1 MVTGCSIVKC
11 PMGQL
16 VVAILAALLVV
27 PGAFAADV
35 VTVSGVRTWA
45 APDHTRVVLD
55 LTDRVSYKYFKL
67 DHPKRLVVDLAAAA
81 MPASRRLPN
90 IPERD
95 LFLKGIRHGPYEGSL
110 RLVLDLKSEV
120 NLDVFVLEPHRQH
133 SHRLVIDLME
143 SRQKVKQAT
152 AAPTPPLP
160 VSGAKGRAGAG
171 TVAPSPP
178 LLLTNGNVP
187 VQRAAVSPGGSG
199 SDGAAAVNPVPP
211 LGAAGRDVV
220 VAVDAGHG
228 GDDPG
233 AVGKRHGT
241 HEKDVVLHISKML
254 AGMINAE
261 PGMRAVLVREGD
273 YFVTLGGRVRK
284 ARDNRA
290 DVFVSIHADSFKD
303 PSVSGSS
310 VYVLSR
316 KRATSEHAKWLA
328 DRENASDLVGGVNIA
343 SRDDLLASVLLDLSQ
358 TAAMQASSELAAD
371 ILGGMGKVSRLHKRR
386 VEAASFMVLGAPD
399 VPSVLVE
406 TGFISNPEDELK
418 LRDSKYREKMAR
430 SILGGLR
437 EYFQRRPPDGSSFA
451 IRQAEAG
458 LLGQN

>member
-1 MVTGCSIVKC
+1 MVA
-11 PMGQL
+11 ML
-16 VVAILAALLVV
+16 ALLPVAPV
-27 PGAFAADV
+27 GAADG

-55 LTDRVSYKYFKL
+55 LSGRVSYKYFKL
-67 DHPKRLVVDLAAAA
+67 DHPKRLVVDLAAAT
-81 MPASRRLPN
+81 MPASRQLPN
-90 IPERD
+90 IPDRD
-95 LFLKGIRHGPYEGSL
+95 LFLKGIRHGPYKGSL

-120 NLDVFVLEPHRQH
+120 NLDVFVLEPHQQH

-143 SRQKVKQAT
+143 SRQKVKQAKL

-160 VSGAKGRAGAG
+160 DSARQGKRTA
-171 TVAPSPP
+171 TVVPSPP
-178 LLLTNGNVP
+178 LLPVDGNVP
-187 VQRAAVSPGGSG
+187 VRQAVVPPAGSAAVT
-199 SDGAAAVNPVPP
+199 PVTPAPP
-211 LGAAGRDVV
+211 LEAAGRDVI

-261 PGMRAVLVREGD
+261 PGMKAVLVREGD
-273 YFVTLGGRVRK
+273 YFVTLGSRVRK
-284 ARDNRA
+284 ARDSRA
-290 DVFVSIHADSFKD
+290 DAFVSIHADSFKD
-303 PSVSGSS
+303 PSVKGSS

-371 ILGGMGKVSRLHKRR
+371 ILDGMGEVSHLHKRR

-406 TGFISNPEDELK
+406 TGFISNPEDEIK
-418 LRDSKYREKMAR
+418 LRDSKYRERMAR
-430 SILGGLR
+430 SILSGLR

-451 IRQAEAG
+451 IWQARKDAEM
-458 LLGQN
+458 LSQN